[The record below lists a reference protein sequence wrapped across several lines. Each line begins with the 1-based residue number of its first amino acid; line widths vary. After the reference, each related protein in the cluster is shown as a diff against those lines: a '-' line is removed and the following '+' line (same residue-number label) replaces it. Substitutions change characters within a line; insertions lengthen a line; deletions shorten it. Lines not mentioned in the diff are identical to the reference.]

1 MSPQKT
7 FTTYSNMGYDTG
19 IDLDALMIAS
29 QNISQ
34 VLQRTNPSNYA
45 NAYWQKRCA

>member
-1 MSPQKT
+1 
-7 FTTYSNMGYDTG
+7 MGYDTG